1 MVQLIFSLL
10 IHLLVEV
17 VGVCGGPRQ
26 EDNNDDNN
34 NKVTAQEARIKRW
47 CSSSPAIILRWVN
60 KHHIARFP
68 LTCTSRP
75 LDLGSGD
82 MTVVEVV
89 VGRQFKLIDSP
100 LSI

>member
-1 MVQLIFSLL
+1 MQLLFPLL
-10 IHLLVEV
+10 IHLLQEI

-26 EDNNDDNN
+26 EDNYDDNNN
-34 NKVTAQEARIKRW
+34 NKVTEQEARIKRW
-47 CSSSPAIILRWVN
+47 SSSPPAIIFCWVN
-60 KHHIARFP
+60 KQHIAGFP

-82 MTVVEVV
+82 MTVV
-89 VGRQFKLIDSP
+89 GRQFKLIDSP